1 MKLFHGPIGDS
12 GFCFVFV
19 FFFRFLCLLGHQ
31 CNLTFQTNLD
41 PFLFYSLTGD
51 NIIKIITL
59 SKIDSTIC

>member
-12 GFCFVFV
+12 GVCFG
-19 FFFRFLCLLGHQ
+19 FFLRFLCLLGHQ

-51 NIIKIITL
+51 NIIKILTL
-59 SKIDSTIC
+59 